1 MATPSQT
8 PVTNALVC
16 FKLSVSLSYLK
27 FYCNFL
33 WCGIFLEE
41 VCIREGFKNSWCNR
55 LRIQCLAVHFTPL
68 IDFIHSVI
76 EWQEGMSIC
85 ALAVAIHT
93 LVLLI
98 N

>member
-1 MATPSQT
+1 MGFHFVVFLLKPLVHYVAMATPSQN

-27 FYCNFL
+27 FYCIFL

-55 LRIQCLAVHFTPL
+55 LRF
-68 IDFIHSVI
+68 
-76 EWQEGMSIC
+76 
-85 ALAVAIHT
+85 
-93 LVLLI
+93 
-98 N
+98 